1 MALEKKEQK
10 EEIATK
16 KNSNGKVT
24 SVKPVKNTTEHVDF
38 LQVMEGAALPI
49 IMTNSKEE
57 IIYFNES
64 AEELF
69 GYERGE
75 VIGQPTSILTPAE
88 DEVDMDAHELEN
100 GVSMESKIKTKE
112 GKLVDVWFT
121 RSESVNNNEKIYTA
135 FIQDISQR
143 KKLEEEFQDQLEE
156 SKAQEEELR
165 QNMEE
170 LAATQE
176 EMQRRQI
183 EMEHLKSSVDTGW
196 SSIEFEPDGTIITA
210 NQNFLDVL
218 GYSTPEEIAGKHH
231 RIFCDKEYAES
242 HEYKQFWNQLGAGK
256 IQAGEFKRITAMGQ
270 FVWINASYTP
280 VRDAEGRVV
289 KVIKIASDITDMVEA
304 RKQGEYIKKAV
315 DAGWAYIEFEPN
327 GTVVSCNENFLKT
340 MGYKDQSEIEGEH
353 HRIFCDSQYTSTN
366 EYTQFWRDLA
376 NGMNKNGEYAR
387 VRKDGKL
394 VWLQAAYTPVRNTKG
409 DIEKVIKIAADI
421 SEVKL
426 PVLAVSKIIGEMA
439 QGDLTQQ
446 FSEDSDGYVK
456 EMGDALNVAIENLNA
471 LLGTIDESARQVA
484 SAADNMKDR
493 TDGMK
498 NNTAEMA
505 SAISQMAKGAQDQA
519 QRTDES
525 SKLTEQVLESASSM
539 ETKSDIINRAAEKGV
554 NSCEE
559 GLKMI
564 KNLVNNMNGINDSAS
579 LTSQSI
585 QILTE
590 RAEEIGRT
598 LNVIT
603 DIAAQTNLLALNAA
617 IEAARAGD
625 AGRGFAVVAEEIRK
639 LAEDSRKSAVDI
651 EKIIGDVQ
659 KDTQSAS
666 KAIEI
671 MTSSVKDGSGATK
684 EAEKIFE
691 EIATSSTETLE
702 LSKFIKEAS
711 SSQKSSVDT
720 VAKNIEQIVVVAE
733 ETAAGTEEIATSS
746 AALNGAMEDVS
757 ASSSQLTQI
766 SLELKQRVNKFKLKN
781 HAEFTRR

>member
-10 EEIATK
+10 EEIAIK

-24 SVKPVKNTTEHVDF
+24 SGKPAKSSTENVDF
-38 LQVMEGAALPI
+38 LQVLEGAALPVV
-49 IMTNSKEE
+49 MTNTKDE

-69 GYERGE
+69 GYEREE
-75 VIGQPTSILTPAE
+75 VIGNPTSMLVPPQEEEIEAP
-88 DEVDMDAHELEN
+88 ELEN
-100 GVSMESKIKTKE
+100 GVSMESKVLTKE
-112 GKLVDVWFT
+112 GKILDVWFT
-121 RSESVNNNEKIYTA
+121 RSESINNNEKIFTA
-135 FIQDISQR
+135 FIQDISKR
-143 KKLEEEFQDQLEE
+143 KELEEQFQDQLEE
-156 SKAQEEELR
+156 SKAQEEEMR

-176 EMQRRQI
+176 EMQRRQL
-183 EMEHLKSSVDTGW
+183 EMEHLKSSVDAGW
-196 SSIEFEPDGTIITA
+196 ASIEFEPDGTIITA

-231 RIFCDKEYAES
+231 RIFCEKEYAES
-242 HEYKQFWNQLGAGK
+242 YEYKQLWNQLAAGK
-256 IQAGEFKRITAMGQ
+256 IQSGEFKRITSMGNP
-270 FVWINASYTP
+270 VWINASYTP
-280 VRDAEGRVV
+280 VRDVEGRVV

-304 RKQGEYIKKAV
+304 RTQGENIKKAV
-315 DAGWAYIEFEPN
+315 DAGWAYIEFEPA
-327 GTVVSCNENFLKT
+327 GTVVGCNQNFLKT
-340 MGYKDQSEIEGEH
+340 FGYKDQSEIEGEH
-353 HRIFCDSQYTSTN
+353 HRIFCDSKYTASH
-366 EYTQFWRDLA
+366 EYTQFWKDLA
-376 NGMNKNGEYAR
+376 NGINKNGEYAR
-387 VRKDGKL
+387 IRKDGKL
-394 VWLQAAYTPVRNTKG
+394 IWLQAAYTPVRNAKG
-409 DIEKVIKIAADI
+409 EIEKVIKIAADI

-426 PVLAVSKIIGEMA
+426 PVLEVSKIIGEMA
-439 QGDLTQQ
+439 QGDLTKK
-446 FSEDSDGYVK
+446 FDFDSDGYVK

-484 SAADNMKDR
+484 SAADNMKGR

-525 SKLTEQVLESASSM
+525 SKLAEQVLESAMSM
-539 ETKSDIINRAAEKGV
+539 ETKSEIINKAAEKGV
-554 NSCEE
+554 SSCEE

-564 KNLVNNMNGINDSAS
+564 KNLVNNMSGINDSAS

-585 QILTE
+585 QILTG

-666 KAIEI
+666 KAIDI
-671 MTSSVKDGSGATK
+671 MTSSVKDGTGATK

-691 EIATSSTETLE
+691 EISTSSAETLE

-711 SSQKSSVDT
+711 SSQKSSVDI

-746 AALNGAMEDVS
+746 ASLNGAMEDVS